1 MSEKEIQKKIIENSE
16 KIARIIASDTDIELR
31 RDRNKGIKVL
41 KVEKKEI

>member
-1 MSEKEIQKKIIENSE
+1 MTEKEIQQRIIEQSE

-31 RDRNKGIKVL
+31 RDRKLGIKVL